1 MARSAVGFKDEAS
14 ANEIQRWLSRQQSMG
29 RSVTRHHETLTTAG
43 ATVRGLGVVEPA
55 RVTNAP
61 RVTFAAT
68 PTGTPTAGASK
79 PNYPNSKEATTAP
92 KPEISARPNSSN
104 RIPPTHACNAARA
117 RMGVDLTTGKPNT
130 AMYGGLAGFRSANTE
145 TYGAAHDPK
154 SRELLKPALAIA
166 NPKPAESQTR
176 SRYAESLR
184 GDAAHET
191 WWRVN
196 CLRSTK
202 VVFDEPVALAA
213 AQRPGAADDLATGR
227 RNFVAA
233 ALGNRLYYGD
243 LLDETGVA
251 NLDKALRTLPVE
263 QADQMI
269 TTLRELHAGTAEARR
284 RTKRATTAP
293 KPEISARPNSSNRIP
308 PTHACNAARARMGVD
323 LTTGKPNTA
332 MYGGLAGFRSA
343 NTETYGAAHD
353 PKSRELLKPALAIAN
368 PKPAESQTRSR
379 YAESLRGD
387 AAHETWWRVNCLRST
402 KVVFDEPVALAA
414 AQRPGAADD
423 LATGRRNFVAAA
435 LGNRLYY
442 GDLLDE
448 TGVANLDKALRTL
461 PVEQADQMITTLRE
475 LHAGTAEARR
485 RTKSASAAAYNQGYV
500 PTVRDTA
507 RRAETAGR
515 ITRQK
520 GGVGENAEVVQAR
533 AKRKLAMAQAETL
546 AVTEAKQSLARRKRD
561 GKAAFAIGVS
571 CDPGKKRKT
580 RGPTYGELKSLGGET
595 ESAEV
600 PRFASSYQTKQCAY
614 ISEIV
619 AQNRAGGG
627 HRVKHVELS
636 TAPFGEGA
644 GVGRKHETDDDVSGD
659 AVIGISRNKNSSSFV
674 EGKRN
679 ARTGGQRGLYAIPAY
694 LTKRTLDREHGKFCQ
709 STTSRRAFAPAST
722 VRNFPTERAPPSRYY
737 LQRW

>member
-284 RTKRATTAP
+284 RTK
-293 KPEISARPNSSNRIP
+293 
-308 PTHACNAARARMGVD
+308 
-323 LTTGKPNTA
+323 
-332 MYGGLAGFRSA
+332 
-343 NTETYGAAHD
+343 
-353 PKSRELLKPALAIAN
+353 
-368 PKPAESQTRSR
+368 
-379 YAESLRGD
+379 
-387 AAHETWWRVNCLRST
+387 
-402 KVVFDEPVALAA
+402 
-414 AQRPGAADD
+414 
-423 LATGRRNFVAAA
+423 
-435 LGNRLYY
+435 
-442 GDLLDE
+442 
-448 TGVANLDKALRTL
+448 
-461 PVEQADQMITTLRE
+461 
-475 LHAGTAEARR
+475 
-485 RTKSASAAAYNQGYV
+485 SASAAAYNQGYV

-533 AKRKLAMAQAETL
+533 AKRKLAMAHAETL

-561 GKAAFAIGVS
+561 GKAAFAVGVS

-644 GVGRKHETDDDVSGD
+644 GVGRKHETDDTVSGD